1 MRPGTNCV
9 DQQDSTKTRRE
20 CTIGAMTIATQP
32 IPIVP
37 KICALV
43 RSLPSESTDANK
55 TKTHYMNS
63 FLYKQ
68 YKTDYCMCHSV
79 CEQK

>member
-1 MRPGTNCV
+1 MRPATNCV
-9 DQQDSTKTRRE
+9 NQQDSTKISRE

-43 RSLPSESTDANK
+43 RSLQNESTDANK

-63 FLYKQ
+63 LLYKQ
-68 YKTDYCMCHSV
+68 LI
-79 CEQK
+79 